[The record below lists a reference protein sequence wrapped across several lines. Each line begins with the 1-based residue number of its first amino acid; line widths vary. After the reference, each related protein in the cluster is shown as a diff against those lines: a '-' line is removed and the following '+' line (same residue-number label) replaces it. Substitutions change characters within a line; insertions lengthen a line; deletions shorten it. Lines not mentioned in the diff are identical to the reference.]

1 MLSDVTIAMKSVK
14 GGLISP
20 YHSEQQQPCSYDLTL
35 DKVVKKMVVSDF
47 DQYPVKGYITAY
59 DKKLHDL
66 KYVEIDIEKDW
77 NGIYRMHPGDFIIA
91 STKETV
97 KLPNDIAGRFEG
109 KSSLG
114 RIGLTTHV
122 TAGFIDAGFEGQIT
136 LEMKNENRYPIDI
149 KYGMRIGQICFFGLD
164 SYCAHPYGDPSLNSH
179 YQGQKGP
186 TTARG

>member
-1 MLSDVTIAMKSVK
+1 MLSDVTIAVRAARN
-14 GGLISP
+14 GLITP

-35 DKVVKKMVVSDF
+35 DKIIKKMVPF
-47 DQYPVKGYITAY
+47 DLDEYPVQSYITAY
-59 DKKLHDL
+59 DKKLHRLEYVTFDL
-66 KYVEIDIEKDW
+66 TEEWDEC
-77 NGIYRMHPGDFIIA
+77 YRMMPGEFIIA

-97 KLPNDIAGRFEG
+97 KLSNDIAGRFEG

-136 LEMKNENRYPIDI
+136 LEMKNENQYPIDI

>member
-1 MLSDVTIAMKSVK
+1 MLSDVTIGVRSAMA
-14 GGLISP
+14 GLISP

-35 DKVVKKMVVSDF
+35 DKIIKRMVVSDL
-47 DQYPVKGYITAY
+47 DEYPVESHITAY
-59 DKKLHDL
+59 DKKLHGL
-66 KYVEIDIEKDW
+66 EYVEVDLTEAPD
-77 NGIYRMHPGDFIIA
+77 GCYRMHPGDFIIA

>member
-1 MLSDVTIAMKSVK
+1 MLSDVTIAMKSAMD
-14 GGLISP
+14 GLISP
-20 YHSEQQQPCSYDLTL
+20 YHFEQQQPCSYDLTL
-35 DKVVKKMVVSDF
+35 DNIIKKMVVIDLAK
-47 DQYPVKGYITAY
+47 YPDESHITAY
-59 DKKLHDL
+59 DKKLHGL
-66 KYVEIDIEKDW
+66 EYVEIDLTESPDDC
-77 NGIYRMHPGDFIIA
+77 YRMRPGEFIIA

-136 LEMKNENRYPIDI
+136 LEMKNENHYPIDI

-186 TTARG
+186 TVARG

>member
-1 MLSDVTIAMKSVK
+1 MLSDVSIGVK
-14 GGLISP
+14 ASRRDMIVP

-35 DKVVKKMVVSDF
+35 DKDIKIIVP
-47 DQYPVKGYITAY
+47 DQIDSYPVSSFITAY
-59 DKKLHDL
+59 DKKLHGL
-66 KYVEIDIEKDW
+66 KYCEIDMTKSPDETFVIE
-77 NGIYRMHPGDFIIA
+77 PGQFVLA
-91 STKETV
+91 STIETV

-136 LEMKNENRYPIDI
+136 LEMKNETRYPILI

-164 SYCAHPYGDPSLNSH
+164 SYCAHPYGDPHLNSH
-179 YQGQKGP
+179 YQGQQGP
-186 TTARG
+186 TTARA

>member
-1 MLSDVTIAMKSVK
+1 MLSDVTIAVRADRAD
-14 GGLISP
+14 LITP

-35 DKVVKKMVVSDF
+35 DKIIKKMVVSDI
-47 DQYPVKGYITAY
+47 DEYHVESHVTAY
-59 DKKLHDL
+59 DKKLHGL
-66 KYVEIDIEKDW
+66 EYAEIDLTEDKD
-77 NGIYRMHPGDFIIA
+77 NRYRMCPGDFIIA

-114 RIGLTTHV
+114 RIGLATHV

-164 SYCAHPYGDPSLNSH
+164 SYCAHHYGDPSLNSH